1 MQKKALQAHKAP
13 KQEPEKPLIL
23 KRPADARDA
32 REVARKL
39 LKSGAI
45 PAIQKPTTKQDQ
57 TSFKRPKGQER
68 KRLAPD
74 GSVTPYQPFSATQPN
89 DGFTGAGGAEGIPDT
104 PSRVHNC
111 MFSLSNI

>member
-1 MQKKALQAHKAP
+1 MP
-13 KQEPEKPLIL
+13 

-45 PAIQKPTTKQDQ
+45 PAIQKPATKQDQ
-57 TSFKRPKGQER
+57 TFKRPKGQER
-68 KRLAPD
+68 KRIVSEGGVA
-74 GSVTPYQPFSATQPN
+74 PYQPFSATQAT
-89 DGFTGAGGAEGIPDT
+89 DGFQGAGGAEGIPDRE

-111 MFSLSNI
+111 K

>member
-1 MQKKALQAHKAP
+1 MP
-13 KQEPEKPLIL
+13 

-45 PAIQKPTTKQDQ
+45 PAIQKPATKQDQ

-68 KRLAPD
+68 KRIMPD

-89 DGFTGAGGAEGIPDT
+89 DGFTGAGGAEGIPDAM
-104 PSRVHNC
+104 PSRVNNC
-111 MFSLSNI
+111 K